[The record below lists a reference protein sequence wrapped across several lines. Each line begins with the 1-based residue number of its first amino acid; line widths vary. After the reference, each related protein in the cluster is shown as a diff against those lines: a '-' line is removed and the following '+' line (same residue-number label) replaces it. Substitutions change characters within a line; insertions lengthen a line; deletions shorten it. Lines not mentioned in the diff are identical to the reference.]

1 MTSLYPK
8 IPLFSTIEKPT
19 RWRLTEI
26 SCETLSRSLQWRSSW
41 KYQIWLKSHFIL
53 VINCH
58 LGPLAH
64 QNSTFHGTVYKVCHK
79 GSFRY
84 LEKNKTFNMLLFFPK
99 IAVNVTKYS
108 HSFETG
114 ILKPGKYTVWIKEQK
129 LGVVHKSQIVFKNLS
144 FENRCL

>member
-84 LEKNKTFNMLLFFPK
+84 LEKNKTFNMLLF
-99 IAVNVTKYS
+99 S
-108 HSFETG
+108 
-114 ILKPGKYTVWIKEQK
+114 LKLQWMSQNTATHLKQEFWNLVSIQYGS
-129 LGVVHKSQIVFKNLS
+129 KSRN
-144 FENRCL
+144 